1 VTLPIAA
8 YWAPL
13 SMRFF
18 RQKYW
23 SRLPGPPPGNLPDP
37 GIEPTSPALKTDSL
51 PTQPPGKP
59 QFLSTAFSK
68 PTPSESGYRT

>member
-1 VTLPIAA
+1 MTPWTVAHQ
-8 YWAPL
+8 APL
-13 SMRFF
+13 CMGFP

-23 SRLPGPPPGNLPDP
+23 SGLPFPIPEDLPDP
-37 GIEPTSPALKTDSL
+37 GIKPTSPALKADPL

-68 PTPSESGYRT
+68 PTPSESGHRT